1 MAKASALSTQT
12 LTPSDSLG
20 EWDAFVERSPQGC
33 IFCRSWWLEAVC
45 RDSFKI
51 LVVRRGRDIVAGM
64 PLTFSRKF
72 IWTGLTMPILTQ
84 TLGVLLAPDEATKY
98 VTRLSNEMTTMR
110 FLIEAIP
117 RTDVFRV
124 NMHRSLTNWLPFYWA
139 GYSQTTRYT
148 YVIDDLSD
156 LEKARGDMNP
166 HERNKLKKAAKSG
179 IRVEET
185 DDIGLLIEF
194 HRKAFTRQD
203 RTSPFPEEGIRRV
216 DAACKQHDARTI
228 LVTRDGGDR
237 VHSAL
242 YLVHD
247 GRCMYKLL
255 SGAEPE
261 LRSSG
266 AHPLAVWRSFELAH
280 ERRLS
285 YDCEGSMVESI
296 EPFNRGLGAVQRP
309 YFEITKY
316 NSLAARAVLALRDA
330 LAARR
335 ERRRLR
341 FQRRKR
347 YNG

>member
-12 LTPSDSLG
+12 LTPGDPLG

-33 IFCRSWWLEAVC
+33 LFCRSWWLEAVC
-45 RDSFKI
+45 GGSFGI
-51 LVVRRGRDIVAGM
+51 LVVRRGSEIVAGM

-84 TLGVLLAPDEATKY
+84 TLGVLLAPDEAAKY
-98 VTRLSNEMTTMR
+98 VTRLSNQMATMR
-110 FLIEAIP
+110 VLIDAIP
-117 RTDVFRV
+117 RTDLFRV
-124 NMHRSLTNWLPFYWA
+124 NMHHSLTNWLPFYWA

-148 YVIDDLSD
+148 YVVEDLSD
-156 LEKARGDMNP
+156 LERARADMDP
-166 HERNKLKKAAKSG
+166 HERNKLKKAARNG

-185 DDIGLLIEF
+185 DDVGLLIEF

-203 RTSPFPEEGIRRV
+203 RASPFPEEGIRRV

-247 GRCMYKLL
+247 GRTMYKLL

-266 AHPLAVWRSFELAH
+266 AHPFAVWRSFELAH
-280 ERRLS
+280 ELGVQ

-296 EPFNRGLGAVQRP
+296 EPFNRGLGAVQKP
-309 YFEITKY
+309 YFEIVKY
-316 NSLAARAVLALRDA
+316 HSLTARIVAAV
-330 LAARR
+330 RR
-335 ERRRLR
+335 HS
-341 FQRRKR
+341 
-347 YNG
+347 